1 MGRGAVALGL
11 QSLKAGAS
19 GLGGGVKS
27 GRSCPREAAVTG
39 GETMGLSICSSLGE
53 GTLQ

>member
-11 QSLKAGAS
+11 QAPKAQAS

-27 GRSCPREAAVTG
+27 GRSRPRRLQSL

>member
-11 QSLKAGAS
+11 QSPKAQAYGQ
-19 GLGGGVKS
+19 GGGVKS
-27 GRSCPREAAVTG
+27 SRSCPREAAVTG
-39 GETMGLSICSSLGE
+39 EETMGLSICSSLGE

>member
-11 QSLKAGAS
+11 QSLKAQAS